1 MCAAGLF
8 HTSASM
14 MRCCPRGRT
23 ASPGDVENVF
33 GVSVG
38 DRL

>member
-23 ASPGDVENVF
+23 ASPGDGWKMF
-33 GVSVG
+33 SV
-38 DRL
+38 